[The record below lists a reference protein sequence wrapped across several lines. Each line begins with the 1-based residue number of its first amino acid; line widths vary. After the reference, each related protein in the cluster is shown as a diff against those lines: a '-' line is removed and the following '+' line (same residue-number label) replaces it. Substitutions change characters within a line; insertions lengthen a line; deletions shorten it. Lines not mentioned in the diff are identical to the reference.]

1 MPAYAIEQKGDVTF
15 LQPSSGKF
23 FVAIDNRCGRWQ
35 MFDGNASE
43 AQKAEIAASLKAS
56 PTPDLMEPDD
66 DYLEVVIFIT
76 DRCNLGCVYCKYADL
91 TQLSEVR
98 RTNVEQICR
107 TLEELIRGKKQVRIT
122 FQGGEPLLMHREIDQ
137 ICAFLTGNFPEI
149 EFSFALQS
157 NGTLLHDAIL
167 KTLKQYEITVG
178 ITIDGPA
185 SQHDLSRPFKNG
197 EGSFATITSNLERLQ
212 KNNVRCGVLSVI
224 RDPDE
229 LEALFRFNREELGLN
244 SFYLK
249 PLEFADSGAE
259 SSEEF
264 SAYYA
269 KLADRQLELMRELL
283 RIQTTSGERVH
294 EQMLK
299 TVLGK
304 MFTPSLYNDG
314 CIRTPSCGSNERYK
328 SINCDGSV
336 QWCAHLKD
344 QQDDQVK
351 RLSKERYGF
360 CAGCPISSIC
370 LSFCPAVIPG
380 YRHGDPETC
389 YLPLAKRFC
398 AYRRKLMVGLFELMH
413 ENMQAVTGYFTNG

>member
-1 MPAYAIEQKGDVTF
+1 MPAYSIEQKGDATF
-15 LQPSSGKF
+15 LQPLSDKF
-23 FVAIDNRCGRWQ
+23 FVALDNRCGHWR
-35 MFDGNASE
+35 MFDGPASE
-43 AQKAEIAASLKAS
+43 AQKADIAASLKES
-56 PTPDLMEPDD
+56 PTPELIEPDD

-76 DRCNLGCVYCKYADL
+76 DRCNLGCVYCKYSDL
-91 TQLSEVR
+91 TQVSEVR
-98 RTNVEQICR
+98 NTDVKQICR
-107 TLEELIRGKKQVRIT
+107 TIEELIRGKRQVRIT
-122 FQGGEPLLMHREIDQ
+122 FQGGEPLLMHREIDH
-137 ICAFLTGNFPEI
+137 ICAFLTGGFAEI
-149 EFSFALQS
+149 DFSFALQS
-157 NGTLLHDAIL
+157 NGTLCNDQIL
-167 KTLKQYEITVG
+167 ATLKRYDITVG

-283 RIQTTSGERVH
+283 RRQTAGERIH
-294 EQMLK
+294 EQMLNI
-299 TVLGK
+299 VLGK
-304 MFTPSLYNDG
+304 MLRPPLYNDG

-328 SINCDGSV
+328 SINCDGSA
-336 QWCAHLKD
+336 QWCAHLKN

-360 CAGCPISSIC
+360 CTGCPVSSIC

-380 YRHGDPETC
+380 YRHGDPGTC

-398 AYRRKLMVGLFELMH
+398 AYRRQLMMGLFELMH

>member
-23 FVAIDNRCGRWQ
+23 FVALDNRCGRWQ

-43 AQKAEIAASLKAS
+43 AQKAEIATSLKES
-56 PTPDLMEPDD
+56 PTPVPPESDEF
-66 DYLEVVIFIT
+66 LEVVIFIT

-91 TQLSEVR
+91 TQVSDVR
-98 RTNVEQICR
+98 GTDVGNICR
-107 TLEELIRGKKQVRIT
+107 TLGELIDGKRRIAIT

-137 ICAFLTGNFPEI
+137 ICAFLTGSFPEI

-167 KTLKQYEITVG
+167 ETLKQYDITVG

-185 SQHDLSRPFKNG
+185 SRHDLARPFKNG
-197 EGSFATITSNLERLQ
+197 EGSFTTITSNLERLQ
-212 KNNVRCGVLSVI
+212 KSNVRCGVLSVI

-229 LEALFRFNREELGLN
+229 LMALFRFNREKLGLN

-264 SAYYA
+264 SAYYG
-269 KLADRQLELMRELL
+269 KLADHQLELMRELI
-283 RIQTTSGERVH
+283 RIHTTPGKRVH

-299 TVLGK
+299 TLLGK
-304 MFTPSLYNDG
+304 MFTPSFYNDG

-336 QWCAHLKD
+336 QWCAHLKN
-344 QQDDQVK
+344 QQDKAVK
-351 RLSKERYGF
+351 QASKDRYGF
-360 CAGCPISSIC
+360 CANCPVSSIC

-380 YRHGDPETC
+380 YRHGQPEAC

-398 AYRRKLMVGLFELMH
+398 AYRRQMMMGLFELMH
-413 ENMQAVTGYFTNG
+413 ENMQAVTACFMQG